1 MYPGAQGLDWEEQRA
16 TWPHA
21 GCSRFVLADRVRF
34 HVQVS
39 GSGPVLLLLHG
50 TGASTHSWR
59 KLVPGLKERFTVVTP
74 DLPGHGFSSMPALER
89 VSLGSYAGLIGS
101 LLRQM
106 EMSPAIIAGHSAG
119 AAIAAEMTMAGEVRP
134 VGIVSFNGAFV
145 PMGGAGDLFF
155 SPLAKMLSVNPLM
168 PKLFAW
174 RAGSRRVVQG
184 LIEGTGSHL
193 DDEGLD
199 LYQRLMTSPAHC
211 SAALQMMARWDLHH
225 MVDRMTTGL
234 ACPLLLVAGDR
245 DKAIP
250 MRDAQTI
257 AGRMDKAELVVMRD
271 AGHVAHEEHPEE
283 AVRLIIDA
291 WARWSGNE
299 QASGAPRA
307 MEDMAC

>member
-1 MYPGAQGLDWEEQRA
+1 MYPGTKGLDWEEQRA

-21 GCSRFVLADRVRF
+21 RSSRFVLADRVRF

-50 TGASTHSWR
+50 TGASSHSWR
-59 KLVPGLKERFTVVTP
+59 KLLQALKDRFTVVMP

-89 VSLGSYAGLIGS
+89 VSLGSYAQLVGA
-101 LLRQM
+101 LLRELDM
-106 EMSPAIIAGHSAG
+106 TPAIIAGHSAG
-119 AAIAAEMTMAGEVRP
+119 AAIAAQMTMAGEAAPR
-134 VGIVSFNGAFV
+134 GIVSFNGAFV

-168 PKLFAW
+168 PRLFAW

-211 SAALQMMARWDLHH
+211 SAALQMMARWDLHD
-225 MVDRMTTGL
+225 MVDRMAAGL
-234 ACPLLLVAGDR
+234 ACPVLLVVGER

-250 MRDAQTI
+250 MRDAQVI

-271 AGHVAHEEHPEE
+271 AGHVAHEEHPDE
-283 AVRLIIDA
+283 AVGLIVDA
-291 WARWSGNE
+291 WAGWSGSKP
-299 QASGAPRA
+299 ASAEPRA